1 MIYPWQIK
9 FSDKE
14 GQKIYIS
21 LTISWSKYP
30 YLLYLWKIKVHND
43 PSLNTSTSDIKNE
56 NTAQKVT
63 QTRRQGHLWTEM
75 YNTWHS
81 Q

>member
-1 MIYPWQIK
+1 MFNLCKTFLNKTVLNFKILSWDKTGMIYPWQIK

-30 YLLYLWKIKVHND
+30 YLLYL
-43 PSLNTSTSDIKNE
+43 
-56 NTAQKVT
+56 
-63 QTRRQGHLWTEM
+63 
-75 YNTWHS
+75 
-81 Q
+81 